1 MGDGDVDVNFIDAAV
16 TGFEVVG
23 DIDVDV
29 IVDIDGKRSLAMLD
43 DFEVVVAVVVVV
55 DGEVWSCSYSSNKL
69 SKFWAATT
77 DRRRRVFT
85 SWTIL
90 AGSWR
95 MSEFW
100 KVLSLRKHLAQAH
113 KRTHFVSLASVWL
126 TGGGWRDASTDAE
139 KQAIVPE
146 WLSKKLYEQNWKKIS
161 TIDELKDEKKLK
173 RWLNILIHGEW
184 SF

>member
-69 SKFWAATT
+69 SKF
-77 DRRRRVFT
+77 
-85 SWTIL
+85 
-90 AGSWR
+90 
-95 MSEFW
+95 
-100 KVLSLRKHLAQAH
+100 
-113 KRTHFVSLASVWL
+113 
-126 TGGGWRDASTDAE
+126 
-139 KQAIVPE
+139 
-146 WLSKKLYEQNWKKIS
+146 
-161 TIDELKDEKKLK
+161 
-173 RWLNILIHGEW
+173 
-184 SF
+184 